1 MKKIT
6 INREYEVYEFNELTS
21 EAKSRAI
28 NDVLMSITD
37 APELYP
43 ELKEEINKAQD
54 KCDKLYT
61 PWFFATYLWEFA
73 EETILEILQQSVYL
87 KDGTFFDEGGE
98 QR

>member
-6 INREYEVYEFNELTS
+6 ITKEYEIYEFNELTS

-37 APELYP
+37 VPELYP

-73 EETILEILQQSVYL
+73 EEKILKILREDQYL
-87 KDGTFFDEGGE
+87 KNGEIFKEGDK
-98 QR
+98 

>member
-6 INREYEVYEFNELTS
+6 ITKEYEIYNFNELTS

-37 APELYP
+37 VPELYP

-73 EETILEILQQSVYL
+73 KEKILEILQQSVYL
-87 KDGTFFDEGGE
+87 KDGTFFNEGDK
-98 QR
+98 